1 MLTLQPKWL
10 TIVRLPQKPKAFKC
24 HHPETDG
31 IPFRSCTASKRM
43 APRRRP
49 QQRKSGW
56 GRGWVHQ
63 KSGTTLSVKQPSQ
76 VKDHLY
82 IYIYAICTAM
92 CMCIENKETEPPA
105 FRPPLPGSEHRR
117 SSTQPGPG
125 GLHISRH
132 AATRSPSS
140 AKTSGSK
147 DPRSSGYLDDL
158 IGGICKGHCRGT

>member
-1 MLTLQPKWL
+1 MRENVEAEFMRVTSTKCLLTLQPKWL

-82 IYIYAICTAM
+82 IYMLYALLCACALKIR
-92 CMCIENKETEPPA
+92 
-105 FRPPLPGSEHRR
+105 RPNRRR
-117 SSTQPGPG
+117 SDPLFQGRNIDVRLPSQGQGVSIYQGMLRPGHQAVRRLRALRIPD
-125 GLHISRH
+125 HRD
-132 AATRSPSS
+132 T
-140 AKTSGSK
+140 
-147 DPRSSGYLDDL
+147 
-158 IGGICKGHCRGT
+158 